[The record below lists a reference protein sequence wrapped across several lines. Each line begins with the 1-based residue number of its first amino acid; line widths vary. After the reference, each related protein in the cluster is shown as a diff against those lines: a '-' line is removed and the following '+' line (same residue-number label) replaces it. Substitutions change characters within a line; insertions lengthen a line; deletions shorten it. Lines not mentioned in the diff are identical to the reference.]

1 MNETRE
7 PIPVYLFVV
16 WNRGLPEQDAVLGAI
31 RAHFTI
37 LRQFDV
43 KWRPCDYV
51 KNFAA
56 FYGWKAFSMWW
67 GKKNRS
73 GTGPFRV
80 IVVRDEKP
88 AFRAERKPVPPELLV
103 NENVYGVKVD
113 LRGVMSH
120 TNVVHASVNEAETRH
135 NLKALTGETLEE
147 FLARKDLGDKDG
159 PFETITFEKP
169 MPYVAYRYAEAA
181 GKGSR
186 YADLEFRFNR
196 VAIFLLPRCGVPTI
210 FSFSFRLFGIFSF
223 AFCIGKI
230 KMGFRQSIS

>member
-1 MNETRE
+1 MTEMSE
-7 PIPVYLFVV
+7 SPLPIYLFVV
-16 WNRGLPEQDAVLGAI
+16 WNRGLPELDAVLGAI
-31 RAHFTI
+31 RARFTI

-43 KWRPCDYV
+43 TWRPCDYV

-88 AFRAERKPVPPELLV
+88 AFRAEKKPVPSELMV

-113 LRGVMSH
+113 LRGIMSH

-135 NLKALTGETLEE
+135 NLKALTGETIET
-147 FLARKDLGDKDG
+147 FLAHTPTDG
-159 PFETITFEKP
+159 AEIPTIAFEKP
-169 MPYVAYRYAEAA
+169 MPYVAYPYAEAA
-181 GKGSR
+181 GKGPR
-186 YADLEFRFNR
+186 FADLEFKFNR

-210 FSFSFRLFGIFSF
+210 FSFSFRILSLFSF
-223 AFCIGKI
+223 AFCLGTI
-230 KMGFRQSIS
+230 KMGFRQSVT